1 MHLCFIARA
10 NLIALPHRP
19 GLTRAVDGA
28 LAVLVMAAAA
38 VSLGPTSAHAQSSP
52 PAASPTSPPNSKAVI
67 ASKPL
72 WSDLNSEQQAALQP
86 LAPHWAGLTEAHK
99 RKWIALSRNYA
110 TLSPEG
116 RTTLHSRMS
125 DWAGLSFQQRAQARL
140 NFAEIQRLAAD
151 ERKAKW
157 EAYQALSED
166 ERATLARRAP
176 PRSPGAALPLQP
188 VPLTKLAPTPAVA
201 PGHSPRIQLAPP
213 AAPTARKQ
221 TPAASAPAPATLPPE
236 ASPAAQ

>member
-1 MHLCFIARA
+1 MQPSLIART
-10 NLIALPHRP
+10 
-19 GLTRAVDGA
+19 TRAAVGA
-28 LAVLVMAAAA
+28 YTLFLVLAAMLAA
-38 VSLGPTSAHAQSSP
+38 VSPLANAQSAGPTS
-52 PAASPTSPPNSKAVI
+52 PAASTKPSPV
-67 ASKPL
+67 SKPL
-72 WSDLNSEQQAALQP
+72 WSDLKPEQQEALQP
-86 LAPHWAGLTEAHK
+86 LAPHWAGLSEAHK
-99 RKWIALSRNYA
+99 RKWLALSRNYP

-116 RTTLHSRMS
+116 RSTLHSRMS

-151 ERKAKW
+151 DRKAKW

-201 PGHSPRIQLAPP
+201 PAPGHSPRIQLAPP
-213 AAPTARKQ
+213 AEPAPRK
-221 TPAASAPAPATLPPE
+221 APATSPMPPPE